1 MYTVKLFNDVFHGP
15 IWVIGDNGVVKL
27 HYPLITE
34 DKVLKS
40 LSDEA
45 GLLFA
50 SFTSEDLYDFDKAGY
65 KAAYPKMK
73 ELVNKI
79 IKSYDIADGK
89 CCHSNSGNNI
99 GSRIQRFVSIPFWRN
114 HHNGN

>member
-50 SFTSEDLYDFDKAGY
+50 SFTSEDLHDFDKAGY

-79 IKSYDIADGK
+79 IDRLNEINDGSFTIEDEISNKEWDKELKKSQNG
-89 CCHSNSGNNI
+89 
-99 GSRIQRFVSIPFWRN
+99 QR
-114 HHNGN
+114 

>member
-73 ELVNKI
+73 ELVNLMMAVLPLKM
-79 IKSYDIADGK
+79 K
-89 CCHSNSGNNI
+89 
-99 GSRIQRFVSIPFWRN
+99 FPTRN
-114 HHNGN
+114 GIRS